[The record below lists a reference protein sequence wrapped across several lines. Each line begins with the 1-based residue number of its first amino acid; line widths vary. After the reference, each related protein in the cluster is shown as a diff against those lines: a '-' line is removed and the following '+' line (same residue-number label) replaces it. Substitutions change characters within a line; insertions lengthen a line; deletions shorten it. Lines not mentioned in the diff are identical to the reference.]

1 MRKQLIHK
9 AVITLLLGCMMLLAL
24 AGCGANNEKRNVSG
38 SYHTE
43 ANGYKRGTDV
53 DINLEGDKITTIVV
67 NDMDSEYT
75 LTDPDAFQFMWP
87 TKQTMVL
94 QELQNMGPSGID
106 DIKVTVDDNGIPT
119 EIEGFNLDVIPDG
132 CTDCA
137 GMLILAVQDALSN

>member
-1 MRKQLIHK
+1 MREKRIHK
-9 AVITLLLGCMMLLAL
+9 AIITILFGCMMLLAL
-24 AGCGANNEKRNVSG
+24 AGCGKSNEKRDVSG

-53 DINLEGDKITTIVV
+53 DINLEGDTITTIVV

-94 QELQNMGPSGID
+94 QELQNMGPDEINK
-106 DIKVTVDDNGIPT
+106 ITVTVDDNGIPT

-137 GMLILAVQDALSN
+137 GMLILAVQNALNK